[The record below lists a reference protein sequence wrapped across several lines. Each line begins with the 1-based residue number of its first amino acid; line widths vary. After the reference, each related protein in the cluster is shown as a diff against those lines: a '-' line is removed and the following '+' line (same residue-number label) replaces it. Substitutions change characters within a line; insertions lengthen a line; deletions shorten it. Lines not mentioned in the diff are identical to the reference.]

1 MMSKNITPRMSSIEL
16 RPLYESSGLVF
27 KMDEIWKPVVGYP
40 RYEVSNLGNVRGIDF
55 MRTGRTQILF
65 SKHNKGGYIVVS
77 LCKEGKRKD
86 ALVHILV
93 AQAFIPNPEN
103 KPEVDHINCIRDDNR
118 VENLRWV
125 TRSENCRNPI
135 TYAKHLKNAKTR
147 NIGRKTSEETKA
159 ILRELNLGEKNH
171 FYGKTHTEETR
182 RAIREY
188 RKSETNLRKVCKP
201 VTQLTLGGE
210 RVQDWICAKYAEI
223 SLGLN
228 NGQVNQCLVN
238 PKRHQTAGGFKW
250 EYAKDPERVFDEY
263 FKKSE
268 DSSPKLF

>member
-1 MMSKNITPRMSSIEL
+1 ME
-16 RPLYESSGLVF
+16 
-27 KMDEIWKPVVGYP
+27 EIWEQVVGYP

-55 MRTGRTQILF
+55 MRTGRTQILLP
-65 SKHNKGGYIVVS
+65 KHNQGGYVVVG
-77 LCKEGKRKD
+77 LCKDGKRKD

-103 KPEVDHINCIRDDNR
+103 KPEVDHINCVRDDNR
-118 VENLRWV
+118 VENLRWA

-147 NIGRKTSEETKA
+147 NLGRKKSEETKA

-171 FYGKTHTEETR
+171 FYGRTHTEETR

-201 VTQLTLGGE
+201 VTQLTLDGVFI
-210 RVQDWICAKYAEI
+210 RDWICAKYAEVE
-223 SLGLN
+223 LGLHI
-228 NGQVNQCLVN
+228 GQINQCIIN
-238 PKRHQTAGGFKW
+238 PARHKTAGGFKW
-250 EYAKDPERVFDEY
+250 EYAKDPQRVFDEY

-268 DSSPKLF
+268 DFSPKLF